1 MSSAMSA
8 GGQASAVSR
17 ATSALTFFPS
27 HLAVITLLGGRSVRL
42 LPLSHFKLWFLSALV
57 RHMVLFW
64 RPAFVRNS
72 TFAVFSVRHFRSA
85 VFSVRSRSDF
95 SGRMTLRM
103 QRIPYP
109 RTFLAVRPCVC
120 DVYHTRVQ
128 SSRLQLQLVL
138 HTKLGHQRLI

>member
-1 MSSAMSA
+1 MVTLDVATQNPVRSVKILFVILNFIDAVVICYV
-8 GGQASAVSR
+8 GRGLGVHGQPCHISID
-17 ATSALTFFPS
+17 FFPL

-42 LPLSHFKLWFLSALV
+42 LPLSHFKLRCLSALV
-57 RHMVLFW
+57 QHMVLFW

-109 RTFLAVRPCVC
+109 RTFLAV
-120 DVYHTRVQ
+120 
-128 SSRLQLQLVL
+128 
-138 HTKLGHQRLI
+138 